1 MNRNKSQTLQPFYK
15 RWQFYLYLGFGIV
28 IIFLFL
34 FLLSVIGFRW
44 VNPPA
49 TSFTLQENW
58 SELEAERYSLR
69 EYWVNIDD
77 IPEQMKWAVVAS
89 EDQLFWEHNGFD
101 MESIREAWEERQ
113 SGERIRGASTISQ
126 QIAKNLYL
134 SPAQTFLRKGVEA
147 GITLLIELFW
157 TKERIL
163 EVYLNTAEFGPGIFG
178 IGKAAGHFWGISAS
192 ELTPAM
198 ASRLAAV
205 LPSPKR
211 MRVEPPSPFAKE
223 RSLWILRQMTQL
235 SGITYYQPEEPNEI
249 PNEFE
254 DIDPFLLQAE
264 IDLDEYLTSE
274 EPDTISSDS
283 SDVESVNEDREL
295 IELDLPDSLLQ
306 LPEQDTAPAIPDSV
320 QLF

>member
-1 MNRNKSQTLQPFYK
+1 MNRQRSQILQPFYK
-15 RWQFYLYLGFGIV
+15 RWAFYFYLFLGFV
-28 IIFLFL
+28 SVLIFLLL
-34 FLLSVIGFRW
+34 FSLIGLRW
-44 VNPPA
+44 INPPV
-49 TSFTLQENW
+49 TSFTLRENW
-58 SELEAERYSLR
+58 SELEAEHYGLT
-69 EYWVNIDD
+69 EYWVSSDD
-77 IPEQMKWAVVAS
+77 IPEHMKWAVVAS
-89 EDQLFWEHNGFD
+89 EDQLFWKHNGFD
-101 MESIREAWEERQ
+101 TESIREAWEERQ

-126 QIAKNLYL
+126 QVAKNLYL

-178 IGKAAGHFWGISAS
+178 IGKAADHFWGIKAT
-192 ELTPAM
+192 ELTPEM

-235 SGITYYQPEEPNEI
+235 SGITYYQPEEPEETTD
-249 PNEFE
+249 EFE
-254 DIDPFLLQAE
+254 DIDPLLLETEFDMDQYLISEERDTILPDSSE
-264 IDLDEYLTSE
+264 IE
-274 EPDTISSDS
+274 EPD
-283 SDVESVNEDREL
+283 EDQEL

-306 LPEQDTAPAIPDSV
+306 LTEPDTSTANSDSV
-320 QLF
+320 NLF

>member
-34 FLLSVIGFRW
+34 FLLSVIGLRW

-49 TSFTLQENW
+49 TSFTLRENW
-58 SELEAERYSLR
+58 SELETERYSLR
-69 EYWVNIDD
+69 DYWVNIDD
-77 IPEQMKWAVVAS
+77 IPEQMQWAVVAS

-126 QIAKNLYL
+126 QVAKNLYL

-178 IGKAAGHFWGISAS
+178 IGKAADHFWGISVP
-192 ELTPAM
+192 ELTPEM

-211 MRVEPPSPFAKE
+211 MRVEPPSPFAEE

-235 SGITYYQPEEPNEI
+235 SGISYYQPEEPEETTD
-249 PNEFE
+249 EFE
-254 DIDPFLLQAE
+254 DIDPLLLETEFDMDQYLISEERDTILPDSSE
-264 IDLDEYLTSE
+264 IE
-274 EPDTISSDS
+274 EPD
-283 SDVESVNEDREL
+283 EDQEL

-306 LPEQDTAPAIPDSV
+306 LTEPDTSTANSDSV
-320 QLF
+320 NLF

>member
-1 MNRNKSQTLQPFYK
+1 MNRQRSQILQPFYK
-15 RWQFYLYLGFGIV
+15 RWAFYFYLFLGFV
-28 IIFLFL
+28 SVLIFLLL
-34 FLLSVIGFRW
+34 FSLIGLRW
-44 VNPPA
+44 INPPV
-49 TSFTLQENW
+49 TSFTLRENW
-58 SELEAERYSLR
+58 SGLEAEHYGLS
-69 EYWVNIDD
+69 EYWVSSDD
-77 IPEQMKWAVVAS
+77 IPEHMKWAVVAS

-101 MESIREAWEERQ
+101 TESIREAWEERQ

-126 QIAKNLYL
+126 QVAKNLYL

-178 IGKAAGHFWGISAS
+178 IGKAADHFWGIKAT
-192 ELTPAM
+192 ELTPEM

-235 SGITYYQPEEPNEI
+235 SGITYYQPEEPEETTD
-249 PNEFE
+249 EFE
-254 DIDPFLLQAE
+254 DIDPLLLETEFDMDQYLISEERDTILPDSSE
-264 IDLDEYLTSE
+264 IE
-274 EPDTISSDS
+274 EPD
-283 SDVESVNEDREL
+283 EDQEL

-306 LPEQDTAPAIPDSV
+306 LTEPDTSTANSDSV
-320 QLF
+320 NLF

>member
-28 IIFLFL
+28 IVFLFL

-49 TSFTLQENW
+49 TSFTLRENW
-58 SELEAERYSLR
+58 SELETERYSLR
-69 EYWVNIDD
+69 DYWVNIDD
-77 IPEQMKWAVVAS
+77 IPEQMQWAVVAS

-178 IGKAAGHFWGISAS
+178 IGKAADHFWGISAS